1 VTVIAN
7 PNPRLLTGVHLLQG
21 QQACA
26 EGAIAA
32 GVDLFAGY
40 PISPA
45 TEIAE
50 TMARRLPQAGGI
62 YLQGADELDSLTIV
76 LGSVWGGFK
85 SMTATSG
92 NGLCLMQE
100 NIGYAAMTE
109 TPCVIVD
116 MMRAGPGTGIATKS
130 AQGDIYQVRYGSNG
144 DYSVIALAPESPQE
158 MFDLTIEAFNLSEE
172 YRVPTFVLGDE
183 ILSNL
188 RERVVIPESVP
199 IRPRRKPAEAP
210 SADYRTWAVP
220 AGEWVAP
227 LPAFG
232 QGYRLAVSSF
242 ARTDDGS
249 PSQAYVDQKRI
260 VERLCNKIEANADRL
275 TRVEDGFLE
284 DAEVLVIGFG
294 SVARSV
300 KSAVRQARAD
310 GLRVGYSRLIGIWPF
325 PDAYIARVAR
335 NVKKI
340 IVAEMN
346 MGMVSREV
354 QRCVGRDTEV
364 ILHSKPGV
372 AMHTP
377 GEIRDQIAKV
387 IR

>member
-1 VTVIAN
+1 MA
-7 PNPRLLTGVHLLQG
+7 NPRLLTGVHLMQG

-26 EGAIAA
+26 EGALAA
-32 GVDLFAGY
+32 GCDLFAGY

-50 TMARRLPQAGGI
+50 AMARRMPQAGGI

-76 LGSVWGGFK
+76 IGSVWGGYK
-85 SMTATSG
+85 AMTATSG
-92 NGLCLMQE
+92 NGICLMQE

-144 DYSVIALAPESPQE
+144 DYSTIALAPESPQE
-158 MFDLTIEAFNLSEE
+158 MFDLTVEAFNLSEQ
-172 YRVPTFVLGDE
+172 YRTPVFVLGDE

-188 RERVVIPESVP
+188 RERVVIPSEVKLT
-199 IRPRRKPAEAP
+199 PRTKPAEKP
-210 SADYRTWAVP
+210 SADYKTWAVP
-220 AGEWVAP
+220 EGKDTP
-227 LPAFG
+227 PMPAFG

-242 ARTDDGS
+242 ARTPEGS
-249 PSQAYVDQKRI
+249 PSQAYAVQK
-260 VERLCNKIEANADRL
+260 ELASRLWNKIELHADEL
-275 TRVEDGFLE
+275 TRVEDGFLD

-300 KSAVRQARAD
+300 KAGVRQARAQ
-310 GLRVGYSRLIGIWPF
+310 GLKVGFSRLIGIWPF
-325 PDAYIARVAR
+325 PDNYIARIGKD
-335 NVKKI
+335 VKKV

-346 MGMVSREV
+346 MGKVSREV
-354 QRCVGRDTEV
+354 QRCLGRDTEV
-364 ILHSKPGV
+364 ILSSKPGV
-372 AMHTP
+372 LMHTP
-377 GEIRDQIAKV
+377 AEIMDEIRKV
-387 IR
+387 I

>member
-1 VTVIAN
+1 MA
-7 PNPRLLTGVHLLQG
+7 NPRLLTGVHLMQG

-26 EGAIAA
+26 EGALAA
-32 GVDLFAGY
+32 GCNLFAGY

-50 TMARRLPQAGGI
+50 AMARRLPQAGGI

-76 LGSVWGGFK
+76 IGSVWGGYK
-85 SMTATSG
+85 AMTATSG
-92 NGLCLMQE
+92 NGICLMQE

-144 DYSVIALAPESPQE
+144 DYSIIALAPESPQE
-158 MFDLTIEAFNLSEE
+158 MFDLTVEAFNLSEE
-172 YRVPTFVLGDE
+172 YRVPTFILGDE

-188 RERVVIPESVP
+188 RERVVIPSEVR
-199 IRPRRKPAEAP
+199 IAGRRKPTVSPGEG
-210 SADYRTWAVP
+210 YKTWAVP
-220 AGEWVAP
+220 AGEWVGP
-227 LPAFG
+227 MPSFG
-232 QGYRLAVSSF
+232 DGYRLAVSSF
-242 ARTDDGS
+242 ARTADGS
-249 PSQAYVDQKRI
+249 PSQAYDVQKEI
-260 VERLCNKIEANADRL
+260 VSRLWNKVEANAEKL
-275 TRVEDGFLE
+275 TRVEDGYLE

-300 KSAVRQARAD
+300 KAGVRQARAE
-310 GLRVGYSRLIGIWPF
+310 GLKAGFSRLIGLWPF
-325 PDAYIARVAR
+325 PDQYVARVGK
-335 NVKKI
+335 NVKKV

-346 MGMVSREV
+346 MGKIQREV
-354 QRCVGRDTEV
+354 QRCLGRDTEV
-364 ILHSKPGV
+364 ILSSKPGV

-377 GEIRDQIAKV
+377 VEILDQIRKV
-387 IR
+387 I

>member
-1 VTVIAN
+1 MAK
-7 PNPRLLTGVHLLQG
+7 NPRLLSGVHLMQG

-26 EGAIAA
+26 EGALAA
-32 GVDLFAGY
+32 GCDLFAGY

-50 TMARRLPQAGGI
+50 AMARRMPQAGGI

-76 LGSVWGGFK
+76 IGSVWGGYK

-92 NGLCLMQE
+92 NGICLMQE

-144 DYSVIALAPESPQE
+144 DYSIIAMAPESPQE
-158 MFDLTIEAFNLSEE
+158 MFDLTVEAFNLSEQ
-172 YRVPTFVLGDE
+172 YRTPVFVLGDE

-188 RERVVIPESVP
+188 RERVVIPDEVKVA
-199 IRPRRKPAEAP
+199 PRFKPTEKPAEG
-210 SADYRTWAVP
+210 YKTWAVP
-220 AGEWVAP
+220 AGKDFSP

-232 QGYRLAVSSF
+232 QGYHLAVSSF
-242 ARTDDGS
+242 ARTPDGS
-249 PSQAYVDQKRI
+249 PSQAYSVQK
-260 VERLCNKIEANADRL
+260 ELSNRLWNKIEAHADEL
-275 TRVEDGFLE
+275 TRVEDAYLD

-300 KSAVRQARAD
+300 KAGVRQARAE
-310 GLRVGYSRLIGIWPF
+310 GLKVGYSRLIGIWPF
-325 PDAYIARVAR
+325 PDNYIARIGK
-335 NVKKI
+335 NVKKV

-346 MGMVSREV
+346 MGKVSREV
-354 QRCVGRDTEV
+354 QRCLGRDTEV
-364 ILHSKPGV
+364 ILSSKPGV
-372 AMHTP
+372 LMHTP
-377 GEIRDQIAKV
+377 AEIMDEIRKV
-387 IR
+387 I

>member
-1 VTVIAN
+1 MAY
-7 PNPRLLTGVHLLQG
+7 PNPRLLSGVHLMQG

-32 GVDLFAGY
+32 GVNLFAGY

-50 TMARRLPQAGGI
+50 AMARRLPQAGGI

-76 LGSVWGGFK
+76 IGSVWGGYK

-92 NGLCLMQE
+92 NGICLMQE

-144 DYSVIALAPESPQE
+144 DYSIIALAPESPQE
-158 MFDLTIEAFNLSEE
+158 MFDLTVEAFNLSEE
-172 YRVPTFVLGDE
+172 YRVPVFVLGDE

-188 RERVVIPESVP
+188 RERVVIPNEVK
-199 IRPRRKPAEAP
+199 ITPRRKPTEAP
-210 SADYRTWAVP
+210 AEGYKTWAIP
-220 AGEWVAP
+220 QGEWVAP

-232 QGYRLAVSSF
+232 QGYHLAVSSF
-242 ARTDDGS
+242 ARTAEGA
-249 PSQAYVDQKRI
+249 PSQSYEIQKSL
-260 VERLCNKIEANADRL
+260 VERLWNKIETNAEKI
-275 TRVEDGFLE
+275 TKVEDGFVD
-284 DAEVLVIGFG
+284 DAEILVIGYG
-294 SVARSV
+294 SVGRSV
-300 KSAVRQARAD
+300 KAAVRQARAE
-310 GLRVGYSRLIGIWPF
+310 GLKVGFSRLIGIWPF
-325 PDAYIARVAR
+325 PDQHLMRVGK
-335 NVKKI
+335 NVKKV

-346 MGMVSREV
+346 MGKVAREV
-354 QRCVGRDTEV
+354 QRCLGRDTEV
-364 ILHSKPGV
+364 ILSSKPGV
-372 AMHTP
+372 SMHTP
-377 GEIRDQIAKV
+377 VEILDEIRKAI
-387 IR
+387 

>member
-1 VTVIAN
+1 MMAY
-7 PNPRLLTGVHLLQG
+7 PNPRLLSGVHLMQG

-32 GVDLFAGY
+32 GVNLFAGY

-50 TMARRLPQAGGI
+50 AMARRLPQAGGI
-62 YLQGADELDSLTIV
+62 YLQGADELDSMTIV
-76 LGSVWGGFK
+76 IGSVWGGYK

-92 NGLCLMQE
+92 NGICLMQE

-144 DYSVIALAPESPQE
+144 DYSIIALAPESPQE
-158 MFDLTIEAFNLSEE
+158 MFDLTVEAFNLSEE

-188 RERVVIPESVP
+188 RERVVIPETVN
-199 IRPRRKPAEAP
+199 IYPRRKPAEAP
-210 SADYRTWAVP
+210 SANYKTWAIP
-220 AGEWVAP
+220 DGEWVGP

-249 PSQAYVDQKRI
+249 PSQAYTDQKRI
-260 VERLCNKIEANADRL
+260 VERLWNKVEANADRL
-275 TRVEDGFLE
+275 TRVEDGFVD

-294 SVARSV
+294 SVGRSV
-300 KSAVRQARAD
+300 KAAVRQARAE
-310 GLRVGYSRLIGIWPF
+310 GLKAGFSRLIGIWPF
-325 PDAYIARVAR
+325 PDRYIARVGK
-335 NVKKI
+335 NVKKV

-346 MGMVSREV
+346 MGKVSREV
-354 QRCVGRDTEV
+354 QRCLGRDTEV
-364 ILHSKPGV
+364 ILSSKPGV
-372 AMHTP
+372 SMHTP
-377 GEIRDQIAKV
+377 VEILDDIRKV
-387 IR
+387 I

>member
-1 VTVIAN
+1 MA
-7 PNPRLLTGVHLLQG
+7 NPRLLTGVHLMQG

-26 EGAIAA
+26 EGALAA
-32 GVDLFAGY
+32 GCNLFAGY

-50 TMARRLPQAGGI
+50 AMARRLPQAGGI
-62 YLQGADELDSLTIV
+62 YVQGADELDSLTIV
-76 LGSVWGGFK
+76 IGSVWGGFK
-85 SMTATSG
+85 AMTATSG
-92 NGLCLMQE
+92 NGICLMQE

-130 AQGDIYQVRYGSNG
+130 AQGDVYQVRYGSNG

-158 MFDLTIEAFNLSEE
+158 MFDLTVEAFNLAEE
-172 YRVPTFVLGDE
+172 YRVPTFILGDE

-188 RERVVIPESVP
+188 RERVVIPESVSVVD
-199 IRPRRKPAEAP
+199 RKKP
-210 SADYRTWAVP
+210 STPPGEGFKTWAVP
-220 AGEWVAP
+220 EGEWVP
-227 LPAFG
+227 PMPAFG

-242 ARTDDGS
+242 ARTADGS
-249 PSQAYVDQKRI
+249 PSQAYDMQKQI
-260 VERLCNKIEANADRL
+260 VERLWNKVEANAEKL
-275 TRVEDGFLE
+275 TRVEDGYLE

-300 KSAVRQARAD
+300 KAAVRQAREE
-310 GLRVGYSRLIGIWPF
+310 GLKVGFSRLIGIWPF
-325 PDAYIARVAR
+325 PDGYIARVGGR
-335 NVKKI
+335 MKKV

-346 MGMVSREV
+346 MGKVYREV
-354 QRCVGRDTEV
+354 QRCLGRDSEV
-364 ILHSKPGV
+364 ILFSKPGV

-377 GEIRDQIAKV
+377 GEIVDLIRKV
-387 IR
+387 M

>member
-1 VTVIAN
+1 MA
-7 PNPRLLTGVHLLQG
+7 NPRLLTGTHLMQG

-26 EGAIAA
+26 EGALAA
-32 GVDLFAGY
+32 GCNLFAGY

-50 TMARRLPQAGGI
+50 AMARRMPQAGGI

-76 LGSVWGGFK
+76 IGSVWGGYK

-92 NGLCLMQE
+92 NGICLMQE

-130 AQGDIYQVRYGSNG
+130 AQGDLYQVRFGSNG
-144 DYSVIALAPESPQE
+144 DYSIIALAPESPQE
-158 MFDLTIEAFNLSEE
+158 MFDLTVEAFNLSEE
-172 YRVPTFVLGDE
+172 YRVPVFVLGDE

-188 RERVVIPESVP
+188 REKLVIPSEVKV
-199 IRPRRKPAEAP
+199 RERRKPTEAP
-210 SADYRTWAVP
+210 GVGYKTWAVP
-220 AGEWVAP
+220 EGEWTGP

-232 QGYRLAVSSF
+232 QGYHLAVSSF

-249 PSQAYVDQKRI
+249 PSQAYDVQKRI
-260 VERLCNKIEANADRL
+260 TERLWNKVEANADKL
-275 TRVEDGFLE
+275 TRVEDGFTE
-284 DAEVLVIGFG
+284 DAEVLVVGFG
-294 SVARSV
+294 SVGRSV
-300 KSAVRQARAD
+300 KAAVRQARAE
-310 GLRVGYSRLIGIWPF
+310 GLKVGFSRLVGIWPF
-325 PDAYIARVAR
+325 PDAYIAKVGK
-335 NVKKI
+335 NVKKV
-340 IVAEMN
+340 IVSEMN
-346 MGMVSREV
+346 MGRVSREV
-354 QRCVGRDTEV
+354 QRCLGRDTDV

-377 GEIRDQIAKV
+377 VEIMDQIRKV
-387 IR
+387 M

>member
-1 VTVIAN
+1 MG
-7 PNPRLLTGVHLLQG
+7 NPRLLTGTHLMQG

-26 EGAIAA
+26 EGALAA
-32 GVDLFAGY
+32 GCNLFAGY

-50 TMARRLPQAGGI
+50 AMARRLPQAGGI

-76 LGSVWGGFK
+76 IGSVWGGYK

-92 NGLCLMQE
+92 NGICLMQE

-144 DYSVIALAPESPQE
+144 DYSIIALAPESPQE
-158 MFDLTIEAFNLSEE
+158 MFDLTVEAFNLSEE
-172 YRVPTFVLGDE
+172 YRVPTFILGDE

-188 RERVVIPESVP
+188 REKVVIPAEVKTT
-199 IRPRRKPAEAP
+199 PRRKPTEKP
-210 SADYRTWAVP
+210 SESYKSWAVP
-220 AGEWVAP
+220 PGEWVP
-227 LPAFG
+227 PMPAFG
-232 QGYRLAVSSF
+232 QGYHLAVSSF
-242 ARTDDGS
+242 ARTPEGA
-249 PSQAYVDQKRI
+249 PSQSYEVQRDI
-260 VERLCNKIEANADRL
+260 VNRLWNKVEANAGKL

-284 DAEVLVIGFG
+284 DAEVLVVGFG

-300 KSAVRQARAD
+300 KSAVRQARAN
-310 GLRVGYSRLIGIWPF
+310 GLKVGFSRLIGIWPF
-325 PDAYIARVAR
+325 PDQYIARVGK

-346 MGMVSREV
+346 MGSVSREV
-354 QRCVGRDTEV
+354 QRCMGSDTDV
-364 ILHSKPGV
+364 ILSSKPGV

-377 GEIRDQIAKV
+377 VEILDQIRKV
-387 IR
+387 M

>member
-1 VTVIAN
+1 MA
-7 PNPRLLTGVHLLQG
+7 NPRLLTGVHLMQG

-26 EGAIAA
+26 EGALAA
-32 GVDLFAGY
+32 GCNLFAGY

-50 TMARRLPQAGGI
+50 AMARRLPQAGGI
-62 YLQGADELDSLTIV
+62 YVQGADELDSLTIV
-76 LGSVWGGFK
+76 IGSVWGGFK

-92 NGLCLMQE
+92 NGICLMQE

-130 AQGDIYQVRYGSNG
+130 AQGDIYQVRFGSNG

-158 MFDLTIEAFNLSEE
+158 MFDLTVEAFNLAEE
-172 YRVPTFVLGDE
+172 YRTPVFILGDE

-188 RERVVIPESVP
+188 REKVVIPAEVKVAE
-199 IRPRRKPAEAP
+199 RRKPAEPP
-210 SADYRTWAVP
+210 SPSFKTWAVP
-220 AGEWVAP
+220 AGEWVGP
-227 LPAFG
+227 MPAFG

-242 ARTDDGS
+242 ARTADGS
-249 PSQAYVDQKRI
+249 PSQAYSVQKEL
-260 VERLCNKIEANADRL
+260 VNRLWNKVEANSDKL
-275 TRVEDGFLE
+275 TRVEDGYLE

-300 KSAVRQARAD
+300 KAAVRQARAE
-310 GLRVGYSRLIGIWPF
+310 GLKVGFSRLIGIWPF
-325 PDAYIARVAR
+325 PDQYVKRIGKT
-335 NVKKI
+335 VKKV

-346 MGMVSREV
+346 MGRVYREV
-354 QRCVGRDTEV
+354 QRCLGADAEV
-364 ILHSKPGV
+364 VLFSKPGV
-372 AMHTP
+372 DMHTP
-377 GEIRDQIAKV
+377 AEIVDEIRKV
-387 IR
+387 I

>member
-1 VTVIAN
+1 MG
-7 PNPRLLTGVHLLQG
+7 NPRLLTGVHLMQG

-26 EGAIAA
+26 EGALAA
-32 GVDLFAGY
+32 GCNLFAGY

-50 TMARRLPQAGGI
+50 AMARRLPQAGGI

-76 LGSVWGGFK
+76 IGSVWGGYK

-92 NGLCLMQE
+92 NGICLMQE

-144 DYSVIALAPESPQE
+144 DYSIIALAPESPQE
-158 MFDLTIEAFNLSEE
+158 MFDLTVEAFNLSEE
-172 YRVPTFVLGDE
+172 YRVPTFILGDE

-188 RERVVIPESVP
+188 RERVVIPEQVKMAQ
-199 IRPRRKPAEAP
+199 RRKPTAP
-210 SADYRTWAVP
+210 SGEGYKTWAVP
-220 AGEWVAP
+220 EGEWVP
-227 LPAFG
+227 PMPAFG
-232 QGYRLAVSSF
+232 QGYHLAVSSF
-242 ARTDDGS
+242 ARTADGS
-249 PSQAYVDQKRI
+249 PSQSYDIQKDI
-260 VERLCNKIEANADRL
+260 VGRLWNKIEANADKL
-275 TRVEDGFLE
+275 TRVEDGYIE
-284 DAEVLVIGFG
+284 DAELLVIGFG

-300 KSAVRQARAD
+300 KAAVRQARAE
-310 GLRVGYSRLIGIWPF
+310 GLKVGFSRLIGIWPF
-325 PDAYIARVAR
+325 PDNYIARVGK
-335 NVKKI
+335 NVKKV

-346 MGMVSREV
+346 MGRVQREV
-354 QRCVGRDTEV
+354 QRCLGRDTEV
-364 ILHSKPGV
+364 ILYSKPGV

-377 GEIRDQIAKV
+377 VEILDQIREV
-387 IR
+387 I

>member
-1 VTVIAN
+1 VS
-7 PNPRLLTGVHLLQG
+7 NPRLLTGVHLMQG

-26 EGAIAA
+26 EGALAA
-32 GVDLFAGY
+32 GCDLFAGY

-50 TMARRLPQAGGI
+50 AMARRMPQAGGI

-76 LGSVWGGFK
+76 IGSVWGGYK
-85 SMTATSG
+85 AMTATSG
-92 NGLCLMQE
+92 NGICLMQE

-158 MFDLTIEAFNLSEE
+158 MFDLTVEAFNLSEQ
-172 YRVPTFVLGDE
+172 YRVPTFILGDE

-188 RERVVIPESVP
+188 RERVVIPSDVQLYD
-199 IRPRRKPAEAP
+199 RRKPAEAP
-210 SADYRTWAVP
+210 SENYKTWAIP
-220 AGEWVAP
+220 AGQDVPVAP

-232 QGYRLAVSSF
+232 QGYRMAVNSF
-242 ARTDDGS
+242 ARTVDGS
-249 PSQAYVDQKRI
+249 PSQAYDIQKEI
-260 VERLCNKIEANADRL
+260 VERLWNKVEGNADRL
-275 TRVEDGFLE
+275 TKVEDGYLE

-294 SVARSV
+294 SVGRSV
-300 KSAVRQARAD
+300 KAAVRQARAE
-310 GLRVGYSRLIGIWPF
+310 GLKVGFSRLITIWPF
-325 PDAYIARVAR
+325 PDNYIARVGG
-335 NVKKI
+335 NVKKV

-346 MGMVSREV
+346 MGKVVREV
-354 QRCVGRDTEV
+354 QRCLGRDKDV

-377 GEIRDQIAKV
+377 AEILDLVRKV
-387 IR
+387 M